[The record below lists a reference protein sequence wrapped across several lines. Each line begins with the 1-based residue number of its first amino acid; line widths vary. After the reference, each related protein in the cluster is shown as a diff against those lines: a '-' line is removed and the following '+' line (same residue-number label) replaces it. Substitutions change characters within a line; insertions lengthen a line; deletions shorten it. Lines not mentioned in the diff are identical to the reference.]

1 MGYKI
6 NVETST
12 GINAQYAKL
21 ATYTATCTD
30 DKQII
35 QAVFQMYATK
45 EKRDANYTP
54 FSDIIDFRFELEKD
68 FKGIII
74 EEIYKQAK
82 TLEIFKDAEVL

>member
-12 GINAQYAKL
+12 GAIAEYAKL
-21 ATYTATCTD
+21 ANYTATCTD

-45 EKRDANYTP
+45 KKEIK
-54 FSDIIDFRFELEKD
+54 IIHLLK
-68 FKGIII
+68 I
-74 EEIYKQAK
+74 
-82 TLEIFKDAEVL
+82 